1 MKIGTFGLIGAA
13 AFVSVA
19 GADFTGWSTEL
30 ITLGNGHTI
39 MNVYANFDNV
49 GDRVINVYDAA
60 ISTNTSGGFFQG
72 TNPFW
77 QPGTQNAMTSDDSWV
92 AIGTNPSGSGNASG
106 SITSG
111 DPSFVNF
118 NDANE
123 STDFSYIES
132 SGTGAGW
139 YNNNPGNTWG
149 FATGGKVLV
158 AHFVAANA
166 QGLGESV
173 SWNATMTIT
182 RAGMT
187 GSFTRGAGQ
196 NSFAWIIPGPGALAF
211 LGVAGLASRR
221 RRA

>member
-111 DPSFVNF
+111 DPSFVKRF
-118 NDANE
+118 ILAE
-123 STDFSYIES
+123 SREVVDRRV
-132 SGTGAGW
+132 
-139 YNNNPGNTWG
+139 P
-149 FATGGKVLV
+149 FAPAPTL
-158 AHFVAANA
+158 
-166 QGLGESV
+166 
-173 SWNATMTIT
+173 
-182 RAGMT
+182 R
-187 GSFTRGAGQ
+187 
-196 NSFAWIIPGPGALAF
+196 
-211 LGVAGLASRR
+211 LASK
-221 RRA
+221 AGEKK